1 MIIVGLS
8 YWSMAKASPQI
19 STDKVWNEARTWQVS
34 RKYKSD
40 PGTVRIASKLNHIR
54 SDPAFE
60 VFS

>member
-1 MIIVGLS
+1 
-8 YWSMAKASPQI
+8 MAKAKSTNF
-19 STDKVWNEARTWQVS
+19 STDKVWNEARTWQVF